1 MTKFISGIHE
11 TVNGVPRVLGPKMTT
26 AELLKYK
33 AILMIEGI
41 DVVATGLNKCA
52 LLEQLGDFDETSHA
66 NHVWHGRATR
76 AVGALRALE
85 RPFHGR

>member
-1 MTKFISGIHE
+1 
-11 TVNGVPRVLGPKMTT
+11 MTT

-41 DVVATGLNKCA
+41 DLVATGLNKWA
-52 LLEQLGDFDETSHA
+52 LLEQLGDFDEPPTRTMFDMEE
-66 NHVWHGRATR
+66 GATR